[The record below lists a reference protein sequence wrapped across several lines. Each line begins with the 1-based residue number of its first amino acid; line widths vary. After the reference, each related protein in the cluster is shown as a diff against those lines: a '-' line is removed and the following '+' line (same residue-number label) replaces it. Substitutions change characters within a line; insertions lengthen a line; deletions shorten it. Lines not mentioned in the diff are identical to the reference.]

1 MIEKGGEKISKIA
14 GGGKEADCI
23 SGEDL
28 VLADREFCPPEQAPT
43 GTAKPK

>member
-1 MIEKGGEKISKIA
+1 MIEKGGGKICEIA

-23 SGEDL
+23 SGEYL
-28 VLADREFCPPEQAPT
+28 VLADRELHCPPT